1 MSLLLSLAV
10 GGIALASLLLYHL
23 PPYYEALFGGV
34 VIMASGYVLS
44 VAVEAAQKDVS
55 RSFATIVLALLAVL
69 PEYAVDFY
77 LAYMG
82 GSNPQYVHYATANMT
97 GANRM
102 LLGLFWPIVGFVGVY
117 LARGRKTVRGRAVLL
132 DRSFMLEIFFLI
144 VATLYSFKLPLTG
157 RIDPFDSLILILLFL
172 LYASIASRSHLRE
185 EEFEGITLTIVS
197 LRPAIRRVVVVLL
210 FAVAGLYI
218 LLSVER
224 FTEGLIRT
232 GEMLGINEFLLIQWV
247 APVASELPELV
258 VAVLLAMKGRTTT
271 AIGALVSSKV
281 NQWTLLVGTL
291 PVAYSLGRG
300 GLAAMPL
307 DPVQREEI
315 FLTAA
320 QSLFGS
326 ILIADLKLSRS
337 DALMLLVLFWMQW
350 IFPSPHARMIL
361 GWTYMLLAILFV
373 LRDRS
378 RMITLIRYGK
388 NLFS

>member
-1 MSLLLSLAV
+1 M
-10 GGIALASLLLYHL
+10 LYHL
-23 PPYYEALFGGV
+23 PPYYEALLGGLA
-34 VIMASGYVLS
+34 IMAAGYALS

-55 RSFATIVLALLAVL
+55 RSFATIILALLAVL

-77 LAYMG
+77 LAYTG
-82 GSNPQYVHYATANMT
+82 GSNPHYVHYATANMT

-102 LLGLFWPIVGFVGVY
+102 LLGLFWPVVGFVGVY
-117 LARGRKTVRGRAVLL
+117 LARGRKTVRGKAILL
-132 DRSFMLEIFFLI
+132 DRSFMLEIFFLLL
-144 VATLYSFKLPLTG
+144 ATLYSFKLPLAG
-157 RIDPFDSLILILLFL
+157 RIDLLDSLILVFLFL
-172 LYASIASRSHLRE
+172 IYAQVASRSHLRE
-185 EEFEGITLTIVS
+185 EEFEGITRTIVS
-197 LRPAIRRVVVVLL
+197 FRPAVRRLVVVLL
-210 FAVAGLYI
+210 FAMAGLYI
-218 LLSVER
+218 LSSVER
-224 FTEGLIRT
+224 FTEGLIKT

-258 VAVLLAMKGRTTT
+258 VSVLLAMKGKTTT

-291 PVAYSLGRG
+291 PVAYSLGKG
-300 GLAAMPL
+300 SLAAMPL

-337 DALMLLVLFWMQW
+337 DALLLLALFWMQW
-350 IFPSPHARMIL
+350 IFPSPNVRVVL
-361 GWTYMLLAILFV
+361 GWVYIALSVIFV
-373 LRDRS
+373 LRDKG
-378 RMITLIRYGK
+378 RMITLMRYGK

>member
-1 MSLLLSLAV
+1 M
-10 GGIALASLLLYHL
+10 LYHL
-23 PPYYEALFGGV
+23 PPYYEALLGGLA
-34 VIMASGYVLS
+34 IMTAGYALS
-44 VAVEAAQKDVS
+44 VAVEAAQKDIS
-55 RSFATIVLALLAVL
+55 RSFATIILALLAVL

-77 LAYMG
+77 LAYTG
-82 GSNPQYVHYATANMT
+82 GSNPHYVHYATANMT

-117 LARGRKTVRGRAVLL
+117 LARGRKTVRGKAILL
-132 DRSFMLEIFFLI
+132 DRSFMLEIFFLLL
-144 VATLYSFKLPLTG
+144 ATLYSFKLPLAG
-157 RIDPFDSLILILLFL
+157 RIDLLDSLVLVLLFL
-172 LYASIASRSHLRE
+172 SYAQVASRSHLRE
-185 EEFEGITLTIVS
+185 EEFEGITRTIVS
-197 LRPAIRRVVVVLL
+197 FRPTVRRLVVVLL
-210 FAVAGLYI
+210 FAMAGLYI
-218 LLSVER
+218 LSSVER
-224 FTEGLIRT
+224 FTEGLIKT

-258 VAVLLAMKGRTTT
+258 VSVLLAMKGKTTT

-291 PVAYSLGRG
+291 PVAYSLGKG
-300 GLAAMPL
+300 SLAAMPL

-337 DALMLLVLFWMQW
+337 DALLLLALFWMQW
-350 IFPSPHARMIL
+350 IFPSPNVRVVL
-361 GWTYMLLAILFV
+361 GWVYIALSVIFV
-373 LRDRS
+373 LRDKG
-378 RMITLIRYGK
+378 RMITLMRYGK